1 MGLFLR
7 FSFCLFYLQ
16 DLGTRRTTEVLEP
29 EYQRMLHKTQDACS
43 LSEDSVLFTQTM
55 QLRLCGRLPGKSSC
69 SLWRSVWPLS
79 ARAQISLQF
88 ELGPCMPFYLGQVVR
103 AARPGGPA
111 SSAACE
117 DTPKTSLL
125 GSSQV
130 NVVGFATGGAS
141 ASCTV
146 HGILL
151 RSGKIHCRKARA
163 MDHVLSLDADSVQ
176 LILLSLL
183 SKAEPTQPWSISFS
197 GEMSLWKNRLR

>member
-1 MGLFLR
+1 
-7 FSFCLFYLQ
+7 
-16 DLGTRRTTEVLEP
+16 
-29 EYQRMLHKTQDACS
+29 MLHKTQDACS

-146 HGILL
+146 HGILPAF
-151 RSGKIHCRKARA
+151 RK
-163 MDHVLSLDADSVQ
+163 DSLSQSTCHGPCAFTGRRLCTADTTFPAFKS
-176 LILLSLL
+176 
-183 SKAEPTQPWSISFS
+183 
-197 GEMSLWKNRLR
+197 